1 MSLYLYLR
9 PLLFRLDPEQA
20 HHLTLNLIRLAGML
34 PPVAAALRSIYR
46 APEMPVQVFGLR
58 FANPVGLAAG
68 YDKDGLGWRGLAAL
82 GFGYIEIGTVTP
94 LPQPGN
100 PRPRVFR
107 LPPAQGV
114 INRMGFPGQGAEFV
128 ARQLAGKKRL
138 PGLVLGVNLGKNKAT
153 PNEEAAGDYL
163 NLMQVFAPLA
173 DYLAINIS
181 SPNTVGLRA
190 LQGKTVLNAL
200 LAEVASERRMQ
211 ATLLKKAVPVLVKL
225 APDLSDHELDDAL
238 KAILDAGMDGVIATN
253 TTVSRE
259 PLAAYAGL
267 NPQTAAE
274 TGGLSG
280 APLEAMST
288 AMVKKIVQR
297 TGGKL
302 PVIGVGGIMDAASAR
317 RKLDAGAVLVQV
329 YTGLVYAGPGLVQQI
344 VRGLKTDLPCL
355 N

>member
-1 MSLYLYLR
+1 MSLYPYLR

-34 PPVAAALRSIYR
+34 PPVAALLRARYR
-46 APEMPVQVFGLR
+46 APEMPVQAFGLR
-58 FANPVGLAAG
+58 FPNPVGLAAG

-82 GFGYIEIGTVTP
+82 GFGHIEIGTVTP

-100 PRPRVFR
+100 PQPRVFR

-128 ARQLAGKKRL
+128 ARQLAGKKRP
-138 PGLVLGVNLGKNKAT
+138 PGLILGINLGKNKAT
-153 PNEEAAGDYL
+153 PNEEAASDYL
-163 NLMQVFAPLA
+163 KLIQVFAPLA

-190 LQGKTVLNAL
+190 LQGKAALAAL
-200 LAEVASERRMQ
+200 LAEVAAERKMQ
-211 ATLLKKAVPVLVKL
+211 AGLHNKAVPVLVKL
-225 APDLSDHELDDAL
+225 APDLSDAELDDAL
-238 KAILDAGMDGVIATN
+238 DAILNAGMDGVIAIN
-253 TTVSRE
+253 TTVRRE
-259 PLAAYAGL
+259 PLEAYTRL
-267 NPQTAAE
+267 NPGTAAE

-288 AMVKKIVQR
+288 AMVAKIVQR

-302 PVIGVGGIMDAASAR
+302 PVIGVGGIRDAASAR
-317 RKLDAGAVLVQV
+317 RKLEAGAVLVQV

-344 VRGLKTDLPCL
+344 MRDLKPEPID
-355 N
+355 

>member
-1 MSLYLYLR
+1 VSLYSLFR

-34 PPVAAALRSIYR
+34 PPVAAALRRIYR
-46 APEMPVQVFGLR
+46 APESPVQAFGLR
-58 FANPVGLAAG
+58 FTNPVGLAAG

-82 GFGYIEIGTVTP
+82 GFGHIEIGTVTP

-114 INRMGFPGQGAEFV
+114 INRMGFPGQGAAFV
-128 ARQLAGKKRL
+128 AAQLHGKR
-138 PGLVLGVNLGKNKAT
+138 PSGLVLGVNLGKNKAT
-153 PNEEAAGDYL
+153 PNEEAACDYIRL
-163 NLMQVFAPLA
+163 IQVFAPLA

-181 SPNTVGLRA
+181 SPNTVGLRE
-190 LQGKTVLNAL
+190 LQGKAALTAL
-200 LAEVASERRMQ
+200 LEEVASERKMQ
-211 ATLLKKAVPVLVKL
+211 ASLHKKAIPILVKL
-225 APDLSDHELDDAL
+225 APDLSDAELDDAL
-238 KAILDAGMDGVIATN
+238 EAILNAGMDGVIATN

-259 PLAAYAGL
+259 PLAAFPGVDS
-267 NPQTAAE
+267 QTAAE
-274 TGGLSG
+274 SGGLSG

-302 PVIGVGGIMDAASAR
+302 PVIGVGGITDAASAQ
-317 RKLDAGAVLVQV
+317 RKLDAGATLVQV

-344 VRGLKTDLPCL
+344 MRGLKPG
-355 N
+355 